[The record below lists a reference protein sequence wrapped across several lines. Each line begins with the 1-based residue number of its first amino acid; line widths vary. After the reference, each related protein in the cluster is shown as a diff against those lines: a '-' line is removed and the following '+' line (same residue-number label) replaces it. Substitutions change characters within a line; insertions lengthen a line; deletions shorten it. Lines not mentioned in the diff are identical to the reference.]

1 MKVQFHYFFL
11 SVKSDLEILN
21 LLLDIF
27 RCVDSACITEY
38 LVLSYIEKSFSTVGH
53 FFSYFLMINKLCKLI
68 SLNYAIYF
76 RYVQKINIA
85 YVSGLLVYSF
95 MESSILTIIYIFSV
109 FLDFKLHKSS
119 LEKLYIWNYT
129 LYTNLEIIHLI
140 SDHLIFLGSV
150 DIQRYLVV
158 TYFER

>member
-1 MKVQFHYFFL
+1 MQHI
-11 SVKSDLEILN
+11 SDMSRRL
-21 LLLDIF
+21 
-27 RCVDSACITEY
+27 
-38 LVLSYIEKSFSTVGH
+38 
-53 FFSYFLMINKLCKLI
+53 
-68 SLNYAIYF
+68 
-76 RYVQKINIA
+76 NIA

-109 FLDFKLHKSS
+109 FLDFKLHISS

-129 LYTNLEIIHLI
+129 LYRNLEIIHLI

>member
-1 MKVQFHYFFL
+1 MQHI
-11 SVKSDLEILN
+11 SDMSRRL
-21 LLLDIF
+21 
-27 RCVDSACITEY
+27 
-38 LVLSYIEKSFSTVGH
+38 
-53 FFSYFLMINKLCKLI
+53 
-68 SLNYAIYF
+68 
-76 RYVQKINIA
+76 NIA

-95 MESSILTIIYIFSV
+95 MESSVLTIIYIFSV

-150 DIQRYLVV
+150 DIEGYLVV